1 MSTVQAQASSR
12 PGWRSKVPAILFWI
26 VVVAVLVRVATGVLH
41 RGGGSSEQQVGLV
54 QWRDLEKASS
64 SSAREGKPV
73 LYDFTAA
80 WCGPCRRL
88 DEEGWKDSE
97 IAGIVNKTFV
107 PVRVMDREREEG
119 KNTAAIEELER
130 RYSVSAFPTLIVA
143 SSDGKL
149 LAKVEGYGGPDRLRR
164 FLEESPRK

>member
-1 MSTVQAQASSR
+1 MSTVPAQAPSR
-12 PGWRSKVPAILFWI
+12 PAWRSKVPAILFWI
-26 VVVAVLVRVATGVLH
+26 VVIAVLVRVATGVLN
-41 RGGGSSEQQVGLV
+41 RGGGQAEQFGLV
-54 QWRDLEKASS
+54 KWHELEKAPAA
-64 SSAREGKPV
+64 SAKEGKPV

-80 WCGPCRRL
+80 WCGPCHRL

-97 IAGIVNKTFV
+97 IAGIVNKAYV
-107 PVRVMDREREEG
+107 PVRVMDREREDG
-119 KNTAAIEELER
+119 RNSASIEELER

-143 SSDGKL
+143 SSDGKP

>member
-1 MSTVQAQASSR
+1 VSTAQAQAPSR
-12 PGWRSKVPAILFWI
+12 PAGRSKIPAILFWI
-26 VVVAVLVRVATGVLH
+26 VVVAVLVRVVTGVFH
-41 RGGGSSEQQVGLV
+41 RGSGAEQFGLV
-54 QWRDLEKASS
+54 KWHELEKAPAASS
-64 SSAREGKPV
+64 KEGKPV

-80 WCGPCRRL
+80 WCGPCHRL

-97 IAGIVNKTFV
+97 IAGIVNKGYV
-107 PVRVMDREREEG
+107 PVRIVDREREDG
-119 KNTAAIEELER
+119 RNPAPIEELER

-164 FLEESPRK
+164 FLQDSPRK